1 MRITG
6 YLILIIASL
15 LPIGCNRTNDK
26 DGHSAFYS
34 ELRDVNKLTLARM
47 TISKMATIDDLKL
60 DEAQGLKQQAT
71 ALLDAV
77 KIGDRIGVYSYD
89 TYLTAYMDMSAL
101 RPEDVVIDESNH
113 TITLNLPPVRT
124 EFSGRDMKMSE
135 NHYRVTGLRG
145 NIGPKERAQLKEK
158 MNDHLRKEVEQDSR
172 FTATLTEQ
180 ARSKATAWFS
190 SLIEQAGYTPVINI
204 PNQ

>member
-172 FTATLTEQ
+172 FIATLTEQ

>member
-124 EFSGRDMKMSE
+124 EFSGRDMRMSE

>member
-124 EFSGRDMKMSE
+124 EFSGRDMRMSE

-172 FTATLTEQ
+172 FIATLTEQ

>member
-26 DGHSAFYS
+26 DEHSVFYS

-60 DEAQGLKQQAT
+60 DEARGLKQQAT

-172 FTATLTEQ
+172 FIATLTEQ

>member
-158 MNDHLRKEVEQDSR
+158 MNYHLRKEVEQDSR
-172 FTATLTEQ
+172 FIATLTEQ

-190 SLIEQAGYTPVINI
+190 SLIEQTGYTPVINI

>member
-47 TISKMATIDDLKL
+47 TIYKMATIDDLKL

-172 FTATLTEQ
+172 FIATLTEQ